1 MALLRSVTTIASL
14 TMVSRLFGM
23 VRDMIMAAFLGAGP
37 IADAFFVAFR
47 LPNFFRSMFAEG
59 AFSSAFVPR
68 FADVL
73 TQKGRAEA
81 FIFAEHILSFL
92 VVALAIIV
100 SIGEIIMPWLMRVIA
115 PGYQD
120 DPVLFA
126 LVVDLARITFPY
138 LLLISLVAFQG
149 GMLNSIDRFSSFA
162 ASPIIMNVVMAI
174 AIMTLTPYL
183 DNAGY
188 AAAWGVI
195 FSGFAQWGWMH
206 YSCRKMDIHLRPK
219 WPHLTPDVKQM
230 LKAMAPAAIGS
241 GAIQIN
247 LLIGIMIASLL
258 PQGSVSYLY
267 YADRLNQLPLGV
279 VGIAVSTALLP
290 LLSKAIS
297 RGDTA
302 GAIFQQNRAIQITWL
317 LTLPATLA
325 LIVMPLPIINV
336 LFVRGAFTALD
347 AEQTA
352 FALAGFALGLP
363 AYVLV
368 KALTPGFFARGDTAT
383 PVKIAFICVA
393 INTILNLMLIGL
405 FKHIGIAVGTSIAS
419 WINAGL
425 LTMALHKRGYFALD
439 TQLKR
444 SLPRMLGAAL
454 AMAAVLLVLQNLLD
468 GWIYG
473 AGFISAIFTLLFLV
487 LAGMASYGAF
497 CLLFKATS
505 TAELKSLWR
514 KAETPI

>member
-1 MALLRSVTTIASL
+1 
-14 TMVSRLFGM
+14 
-23 VRDMIMAAFLGAGP
+23 
-37 IADAFFVAFR
+37 
-47 LPNFFRSMFAEG
+47 MFAEG

-267 YADRLNQLPLGV
+267 YANCCVDRV
-279 VGIAVSTALLP
+279 
-290 LLSKAIS
+290 
-297 RGDTA
+297 
-302 GAIFQQNRAIQITWL
+302 RASSS
-317 LTLPATLA
+317 AD
-325 LIVMPLPIINV
+325 NV
-336 LFVRGAFTALD
+336 ANVD
-347 AEQTA
+347 C
-352 FALAGFALGLP
+352 
-363 AYVLV
+363 
-368 KALTPGFFARGDTAT
+368 
-383 PVKIAFICVA
+383 KI
-393 INTILNLMLIGL
+393 L
-405 FKHIGIAVGTSIAS
+405 
-419 WINAGL
+419 
-425 LTMALHKRGYFALD
+425 
-439 TQLKR
+439 
-444 SLPRMLGAAL
+444 
-454 AMAAVLLVLQNLLD
+454 
-468 GWIYG
+468 
-473 AGFISAIFTLLFLV
+473 
-487 LAGMASYGAF
+487 
-497 CLLFKATS
+497 
-505 TAELKSLWR
+505 
-514 KAETPI
+514 